1 MRSAFFALPLLA
13 SPALAEVP
21 QVVTDIPPVHS
32 LVASVMQGVGTP
44 TLLLPPG
51 GSAHGHQMRP
61 SEAAAMSAADL
72 VVWVGEELSPWIAD
86 ASAKLAP
93 DAASLSLIDVQGTVL
108 REAGHHG
115 HDHEEGLEAH
125 ETGAED
131 GAHSDEDHSAHE
143 HEDGHADGHDKHET
157 HADHEGHGYSDD
169 AHEELTHEG
178 HDHDGHDHAEGGEG
192 QAKTADAHD
201 DHGHEHKDD
210 HGHEETHDSHAGHD
224 HDDHGHDSHGQEAA
238 AQDGHFAGDGHDHDG
253 LDPHVWLNPDNAQT
267 WLATI
272 AQALATADPENAA
285 IYQANAEAEAKRIAA
300 ATKEL
305 EALLQDITGGYIV
318 YHDAF
323 GYFSDRFDL
332 PSAGSVADSEA
343 TPPGARGL
351 ADLQA
356 SAQASDVRCLFIEP
370 QFDGKV
376 AERTAET
383 LGLQLGVLDPLGA
396 DLAPGPDLYTAL
408 VRNISQSLH
417 DCLSR

>member
-1 MRSAFFALPLLA
+1 MRSALFALPLLA

-115 HDHEEGLEAH
+115 HDHEAGH

-131 GAHSDEDHSAHE
+131 GGHSDEHH
-143 HEDGHADGHDKHET
+143 
-157 HADHEGHGYSDD
+157 D
-169 AHEELTHEG
+169 AHE
-178 HDHDGHDHAEGGEG
+178 HDHDGHDHADGGEG
-192 QAKTADAHD
+192 HAKTADAHD
-201 DHGHEHKDD
+201 DHGHEHKGD
-210 HGHEETHDSHAGHD
+210 HGHQETHDSHAGHD
-224 HDDHGHDSHGQEAA
+224 HDDHAHDSHGQEAA
-238 AQDGHFAGDGHDHDG
+238 ARDGHFAGDGHDHDG
-253 LDPHVWLNPDNAQT
+253 LDPHVWLNPDNAQN

-285 IYQANAEAEAKRIAA
+285 TYQANAEAEAKRIAA

-383 LGLQLGVLDPLGA
+383 LGLQVGVLDPLGA
-396 DLAPGPDLYTAL
+396 ELTPGPDLYTAL
-408 VRNISQSLH
+408 VRNIGQSLH
-417 DCLSR
+417 DCLNR

>member
-1 MRSAFFALPLLA
+1 MRSALFALPLLA
-13 SPALAEVP
+13 SPVLAEVP

-115 HDHEEGLEAH
+115 HDHEAGH

-131 GAHSDEDHSAHE
+131 GGHSDEHH
-143 HEDGHADGHDKHET
+143 
-157 HADHEGHGYSDD
+157 D
-169 AHEELTHEG
+169 AHE
-178 HDHDGHDHAEGGEG
+178 HDHDGHDHADGGEG
-192 QAKTADAHD
+192 HAKTADAHD
-201 DHGHEHKDD
+201 DHGHEHKGD
-210 HGHEETHDSHAGHD
+210 HGHQETRDSHAGHD
-224 HDDHGHDSHGQEAA
+224 HDDHGHNSHGQEAA

-285 IYQANAEAEAKRIAA
+285 TYQANAKAEAKRIAA

-356 SAQASDVRCLFIEP
+356 SAQASDVHCLFIEP

-383 LGLQLGVLDPLGA
+383 LGLQVGVLDPLGA
-396 DLAPGPDLYTAL
+396 DLTPGPDLYTAL
-408 VRNISQSLH
+408 IRNIGQSLH
-417 DCLSR
+417 NCLSH

>member
-13 SPALAEVP
+13 SPVLAEVP

-115 HDHEEGLEAH
+115 HDHEAGH

-131 GAHSDEDHSAHE
+131 GGHSDEHH
-143 HEDGHADGHDKHET
+143 
-157 HADHEGHGYSDD
+157 D
-169 AHEELTHEG
+169 AHE
-178 HDHDGHDHAEGGEG
+178 HDHDGHDHADGGEG
-192 QAKTADAHD
+192 HAKTADAHD
-201 DHGHEHKDD
+201 DHGHEHKGD
-210 HGHEETHDSHAGHD
+210 HGHQETRDSHAGHD
-224 HDDHGHDSHGQEAA
+224 HDDHGHDSRGQKAA

-253 LDPHVWLNPDNAQT
+253 LDPHVWLNPDNAQN

-285 IYQANAEAEAKRIAA
+285 TYQANAKAEAKRIAA

-383 LGLQLGVLDPLGA
+383 LGLQVGVLDPLGA
-396 DLAPGPDLYTAL
+396 DLTPGPDLYTAL
-408 VRNISQSLH
+408 VRNIGQSLH

>member
-1 MRSAFFALPLLA
+1 MRSALFALPLLA
-13 SPALAEVP
+13 SPVLAEVP

-32 LVASVMQGVGTP
+32 LAASVMQGVGTP

-115 HDHEEGLEAH
+115 HDHEAGH

-131 GAHSDEDHSAHE
+131 GGHSDEHH
-143 HEDGHADGHDKHET
+143 
-157 HADHEGHGYSDD
+157 D
-169 AHEELTHEG
+169 AHE
-178 HDHDGHDHAEGGEG
+178 HDHDGHDHADGGEG
-192 QAKTADAHD
+192 HAKTADAHD
-201 DHGHEHKDD
+201 DHGHEHKGD
-210 HGHEETHDSHAGHD
+210 HGHQEAHDSHAGHD
-224 HDDHGHDSHGQEAA
+224 HDDHGHNSHGQEAA

-253 LDPHVWLNPDNAQT
+253 LDPHVWLNPDNAQN

-285 IYQANAEAEAKRIAA
+285 TYQANAKAEAKRIAA

-356 SAQASDVRCLFIEP
+356 SAQASDVHCLFIEP

-383 LGLQLGVLDPLGA
+383 LGLQVGVLDPLGA
-396 DLAPGPDLYTAL
+396 DLTPGPDLYTAL
-408 VRNISQSLH
+408 VRNIGQSLH

>member
-115 HDHEEGLEAH
+115 HDHEAGH

-131 GAHSDEDHSAHE
+131 GGHSDEHH
-143 HEDGHADGHDKHET
+143 
-157 HADHEGHGYSDD
+157 D
-169 AHEELTHEG
+169 AHE
-178 HDHDGHDHAEGGEG
+178 HDHDGHDHADGGEG
-192 QAKTADAHD
+192 HAKTADAHD
-201 DHGHEHKDD
+201 DHGHEHKGD
-210 HGHEETHDSHAGHD
+210 HGHQETRDSHAGHD
-224 HDDHGHDSHGQEAA
+224 HDDHGHDSRGQKAA

-253 LDPHVWLNPDNAQT
+253 LDPHVWLNPDNAQN

-285 IYQANAEAEAKRIAA
+285 TYQANAKAEAKRIAA

-383 LGLQLGVLDPLGA
+383 LGLQVGVLDPLGA
-396 DLAPGPDLYTAL
+396 DLTPGPDLYTAL
-408 VRNISQSLH
+408 VRNIGQSLH

>member
-32 LVASVMQGVGTP
+32 LVASVMQGVGKP

-115 HDHEEGLEAH
+115 HDHEAGH

-131 GAHSDEDHSAHE
+131 GGHSDEHH
-143 HEDGHADGHDKHET
+143 
-157 HADHEGHGYSDD
+157 D
-169 AHEELTHEG
+169 AHE
-178 HDHDGHDHAEGGEG
+178 HDHDGHDHADGGEG
-192 QAKTADAHD
+192 HAKTADAHD
-201 DHGHEHKDD
+201 DHGHEHKGD
-210 HGHEETHDSHAGHD
+210 HGHQETRDSHAGHD
-224 HDDHGHDSHGQEAA
+224 HDDHGHDSRGQKAA

-253 LDPHVWLNPDNAQT
+253 LDPHVWLNPDNAQN

-285 IYQANAEAEAKRIAA
+285 TYQANAKAEAKRIAA

-383 LGLQLGVLDPLGA
+383 LGLQVGVLDPLGA
-396 DLAPGPDLYTAL
+396 ELTPGPDLYTAL
-408 VRNISQSLH
+408 IRNIGQSLH